1 MNSAHR
7 QHGVTLIELVVVIMV
22 IGILAA
28 VAIPSYR
35 SYVVRS
41 QRSDAKDAVLA
52 LATQQEKHYLQ
63 CNRYADVIAAATD
76 CVANELQGAAVS
88 KNGWYAL
95 ATDAT
100 DADPALGFVAT
111 ATAIAGENQ
120 AQDDECQFFQVD
132 QAGVRTAE
140 DSGGADNTEECWR

>member
-1 MNSAHR
+1 MKSAHR
-7 QHGVTLIELVVVIMV
+7 QRGMTLIELVVVIMIV
-22 IGILAA
+22 GILAA

-63 CNRYADVIAAATD
+63 CNRYADVIDVATN
-76 CVANELQGAAVS
+76 CAANELQGAATS

-95 ATDAT
+95 ATDA
-100 DADPALGFVAT
+100 DDVDPARGFTAT
-111 ATAIAGENQ
+111 ATAVAGENQ
-120 AQDDECQFFQVD
+120 DQDDACDSFTVN
-132 QAGVRTAE
+132 QAGVRTAL

>member
-1 MNSAHR
+1 MKSAHR

-76 CVANELQGAAVS
+76 CGANELQGAAVS
-88 KNGWYAL
+88 KSGWYAL
-95 ATDAT
+95 ATDAN
-100 DADPALGFVAT
+100 DADPALGFTAT

-120 AQDDECQFFQVD
+120 AQDDACQTFTVD
-132 QAGVRTAE
+132 QAGVRTA
-140 DSGGADNTEECWR
+140 DDGGGADNTEECWR